1 MLFAID
7 FVRAGSG
14 GAKEYMESMISYLGK
29 RQDIEY
35 LLILNRDQPSNLS
48 RSLSKNSVVICPFKN
63 IVFVVLWQA
72 FILPVILRR
81 RNVQSLLITDA
92 STTVFF
98 KKQIVMH
105 RDMLAFDSQL
115 VSQYLKHRLY
125 KKYVRLKM
133 IKYLQIFNLWYA
145 SKALFLTDHAK
156 ETVFRYCTMP
166 NSVVIPHGIRKEYF
180 ETHEKRRDTDV
191 VVTYVSN
198 SAPYKHQINLIK
210 AFETVQTNY
219 FDKLRLKLVGASS
232 GDTSE
237 QLLRYIDIKNH
248 AWLTVLPFLAREKV
262 IDELIN
268 SSFFVFLSSCE
279 CMPNTLLQKMAQGKA
294 ILCSNLRPMTD
305 ILPEDSVFCDPLDV
319 ASIIE
324 GLSTILS
331 NSNGAFERKE
341 NSEIAKQYTW
351 DKSFD
356 LVLSE
361 LASL

>member
-145 SKALFLTDHAK
+145 SKALF
-156 ETVFRYCTMP
+156 
-166 NSVVIPHGIRKEYF
+166 
-180 ETHEKRRDTDV
+180 
-191 VVTYVSN
+191 
-198 SAPYKHQINLIK
+198 
-210 AFETVQTNY
+210 
-219 FDKLRLKLVGASS
+219 SS
-232 GDTSE
+232 
-237 QLLRYIDIKNH
+237 
-248 AWLTVLPFLAREKV
+248 
-262 IDELIN
+262 
-268 SSFFVFLSSCE
+268 LSSIAPWSSAAGGLFMFFSMLSSILFSTSFCIDA
-279 CMPNTLLQKMAQGKA
+279 CPALLMPSWIVM
-294 ILCSNLRPMTD
+294 
-305 ILPEDSVFCDPLDV
+305 
-319 ASIIE
+319 
-324 GLSTILS
+324 
-331 NSNGAFERKE
+331 
-341 NSEIAKQYTW
+341 
-351 DKSFD
+351 
-356 LVLSE
+356 
-361 LASL
+361 